1 MTVDEAAKQWV
12 KAKRAIRA
20 AEPGLKA
27 SAKILK
33 EHFKKTGKTSYG
45 KIGFSVTPYTGFD
58 LEAARAELGKKLD
71 KFDVVRTRETLSLL
85 GDG

>member
-1 MTVDEAAKQWV
+1 MTLAEAAKVWIA
-12 KAKRAIRA
+12 AKRVSRDADA
-20 AEPGLKA
+20 KLKV

-58 LEAARAELGKKLD
+58 LEAARAELGN
-71 KFDVVRTRETLSLL
+71 KFDVMRTRETLSLL